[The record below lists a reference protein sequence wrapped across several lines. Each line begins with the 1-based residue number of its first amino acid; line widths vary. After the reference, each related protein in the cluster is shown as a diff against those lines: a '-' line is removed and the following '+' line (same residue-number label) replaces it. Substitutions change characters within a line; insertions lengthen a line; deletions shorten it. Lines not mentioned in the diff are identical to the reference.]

1 MLTDRQLFLNNL
13 AQTSDSPL
21 ALEITNAEGIYI
33 YDILGKRYID
43 LISGISVSN
52 IGHRHPDVV
61 QAIKDQTD
69 KYLHLMV
76 YGEYIQS
83 PQVKLAARL
92 NELLPGNLNN
102 CYFVNSGSE
111 AVEGA
116 LKLAKRY
123 TGRKKIVAFNKA
135 YHGSSHGSLSVIGDK
150 SYQVP
155 FGPLLPG
162 VEHIEFNSLADL
174 QTITEET
181 ACVIIEPVQGEAGII
196 PGTPE
201 FITALRNK
209 CTETGALLIFDE
221 IQTGLGRTGT
231 MFAFE
236 KYAVVPD
243 ILLLAKGLGGGMPIG
258 AFISSRKIMQTLT
271 FNPVLGHITTFGG
284 HPVSCAAALATINVI
299 VNEKL
304 AEGVEKKSSLFV
316 KLLGQSPV
324 IRQIR
329 AAGLMIALQLEDFT
343 HVKRVIDQCIERGV
357 ITDWFLFNDSSVR
370 IAPPLVISEDEIR
383 FACNIILEALANN
396 SIIIADKK
404 P

>member
-92 NELLPGNLNN
+92 AELLPGNLNN

>member
-1 MLTDRQLFLNNL
+1 MFTDRQLFLNNL

-21 ALEITNAEGIYI
+21 ALEIVKAEGIYLF
-33 YDILGKRYID
+33 DSSGKRYID

-52 IGHRHPDVV
+52 IGHRHPSVIK
-61 QAIKDQTD
+61 AIKEQAD

-83 PQVKLAARL
+83 PQVRLAAAL
-92 NELLPGNLNN
+92 ADLLPESLNN

-116 LKLAKRY
+116 LKLAKRF
-123 TGRKKIVAFNKA
+123 TGRKKIVSFANA
-135 YHGSSHGSLSVIGDK
+135 YHGSTHGSLSVIGND

-162 VEHIEFNSLADL
+162 IERIGFNSIESLGM
-174 QTITEET
+174 ITTDT

-196 PGTPE
+196 EGTRE
-201 FITALRNK
+201 FMLALRTRCN
-209 CTETGALLIFDE
+209 ETGALLIYDE

-236 KYAVVPD
+236 KYNIIPD

-258 AFISSRKIMQTLT
+258 AFISSREIMHSLT

-284 HPVSCAAALATINVI
+284 HPVSCAAALATIRVI
-299 VNEKL
+299 KNERLVKTIL
-304 AEGVEKKSSLFV
+304 PKSDLFIQ
-316 KLLGQSPV
+316 LLGKSKAIQE
-324 IRQIR
+324 IR
-329 AAGLMIALQLEDFT
+329 ASGLMIALQLDNFA
-343 HVKRVIDQCIERGV
+343 HVKRVIDRCIENGV
-357 ITDWFLFNDSSVR
+357 ILDWFLFNDSSIR
-370 IAPPLVISEDEIR
+370 IAPPLTISHEQIETACRVIIDS
-383 FACNIILEALANN
+383 L
-396 SIIIADKK
+396 DKE
-404 P
+404 